1 MAIPSRQIGGSTRS
15 NLLWQISKQLEH
27 LICVRSCGCG
37 GNTTTTTSSSSTTT
51 TSTTFFSREYCV
63 WSTNPF
69 QGPIETS
76 EYNVTTNTL
85 TNVPIDNDLINP
97 NALGMASISTKLWKH
112 NPATRIIRE
121 WFINSYPASLTFNRD
136 ITYQSNYPNYV
147 NISTIAAVDNNTIL
161 TTLNATNQTYPNGV
175 PGQVFLWKYNISTN
189 NASSGTPLFAIT
201 ATNYAASMMYTTDS
215 KLIVCASRLIDDV
228 PTYYLTQ
235 YSYPDG
241 AKEVDISLA
250 SIPFNPSAQLKG
262 FFVIT
267 YNNEIYLIRTYDS
280 SLFKVDNIYPYAITE
295 VTADLGFDQHR
306 IFESS
311 TGECNNVS
319 FVTLFPECGTS
330 LPLLGG
336 SFTYFGN
343 TVTNTAWSG
352 GVQNLGGTP
361 PYPIGYLGCTGL
373 WMPPVNIVFTGGP
386 SALVSYTL
394 TFDIPINSIGLIFG
408 AADTG
413 DTYTFTTDTD
423 IPTIGISTACYMSV
437 SGNTISTDPGTNN
450 GEGNGL
456 FIISTTTPF
465 TVLTLNGVNEG
476 NGVYIGV
483 NCDPCCSLPNVTIG
497 DQIWTGCNLG
507 VTKYQT
513 GTPTLSLCGE
523 SCGTTLNG
531 NVLEVTYANPN
542 GGASLVQVGS
552 TNSYTQITITGP
564 GGGDGSTI
572 SLCLDDVTPPL
583 DCTSC
588 NVIPLPNAIVGGIGT
603 VTYGDLIINTTYS
616 GPTLNNTGDFIT
628 CTGKTTPLPCLILGN
643 NVGDFTYT
651 LNFNKPVNNIKLL
664 FAGGGAAPGSPYI
677 EYYTFTTNDGDE
689 IPQVQNPAEWSELT
703 TGAWCYYNNDADNGC
718 TYGKLYNWYAV
729 NDPRGLAP
737 SGYHIP
743 SETEVLTLQSYLGGN
758 SVAGGKLKEVGT
770 VHWNSPNTGATNES
784 SWTALPGG
792 AINSTGTWAGL
803 GNYGSWWTTTP
814 SIGGTSVFYQM
825 FYNTGGLLIQT
836 FSQISGY
843 SIRLI
848 SDTPASTTTTTTLA
862 PTGFNTIYTSFEVLT
877 STTTT
882 TLPPTGFNTIYTH
895 FESL

>member
-37 GNTTTTTSSSSTTT
+37 GNTTTTTTTIIIPTTT

-63 WSTNPF
+63 WSTDPF
-69 QGPIETS
+69 QGSIETS

-112 NPATRIIRE
+112 DPQTRIIRE

-250 SIPFNPSAQLKG
+250 SIPFNPSAELKG

-280 SLFKVDNIYPYAITE
+280 SLFKVENIYPYTITE

-373 WMPPVNIVFTGGP
+373 WMPPVNIVFNGGP

-394 TFDIPINSIGLIFG
+394 TFDIPINSIGLIF
-408 AADTG
+408 ASADTG

-423 IPTIGISTACYMSV
+423 VPTIGISTACYMSV
-437 SGNTISTDPGTNN
+437 SGNTISTDPGTTN
-450 GEGNGL
+450 GEGSGL

-507 VTKYQT
+507 VTNYQ
-513 GTPTLSLCGE
+513 
-523 SCGTTLNG
+523 N
-531 NVLEVTYANPN
+531 
-542 GGASLVQVGS
+542 
-552 TNSYTQITITGP
+552 
-564 GGGDGSTI
+564 
-572 SLCLDDVTPPL
+572 
-583 DCTSC
+583 
-588 NVIPLPNAIVGGIGT
+588 
-603 VTYGDLIINTTYS
+603 
-616 GPTLNNTGDFIT
+616 
-628 CTGKTTPLPCLILGN
+628 
-643 NVGDFTYT
+643 
-651 LNFNKPVNNIKLL
+651 
-664 FAGGGAAPGSPYI
+664 
-677 EYYTFTTNDGDE
+677 GDE

-803 GNYGSWWTTTP
+803 GNYSAWWTTTP
-814 SIGGTSVFYQM
+814 SIGGTSIFYQLL
-825 FYNTGGLLIQT
+825 YDTAGLFVQS
-836 FSQISGY
+836 FSKASGY
-843 SIRLI
+843 YVRLI

-862 PTGFNTIYTSFEVLT
+862 PTGFNTIYTSFE
-877 STTTT
+877 
-882 TLPPTGFNTIYTH
+882 
-895 FESL
+895 SL